1 MTIMFDL
8 DGTLTRSERGIILSA
23 RLAAEQV
30 GYGGLPDEAWMA
42 FIGPPMIDDSFMMIT
57 GMSRE
62 EADRAVVLY
71 RERYS
76 RVGWSENEVYT
87 GIPRMLRTLRRAGH
101 RLAIVTS
108 KPEVNAKKIA
118 DRFGLTPFMDALV
131 APTPQ
136 ERHSTK
142 DNLIRRAQSMLPG
155 PYVMVG
161 DRRFDVE
168 GARKTGIASVGV
180 TYGYGSREEL
190 EGSGADMI
198 ADTPM
203 DVCRLLAPDAPGAP
217 GWLIT
222 MEGVDGCGKTTQR
235 RALEECLLERGY
247 DLVHT
252 REPGGDDIAERIR
265 DLILDPANTGMCD
278 LAEAY
283 LYAASRAQH
292 VRSRLQPAIREG
304 KMVLCDRFVDSSIAY
319 QGGGRGLGAELVQS
333 INAPAVDTCR
343 PDLVIYLQMDP
354 KEALSRRLGASA
366 PDRLEQEDVAF
377 FERTAAAYEQ
387 AFSGRQEVLRV
398 NAGQEIGAV
407 TAEML
412 SGVCRRLDEIN
423 GKDAAWQ
430 K

>member
-1 MTIMFDL
+1 
-8 DGTLTRSERGIILSA
+8 
-23 RLAAEQV
+23 
-30 GYGGLPDEAWMA
+30 
-42 FIGPPMIDDSFMMIT
+42 
-57 GMSRE
+57 
-62 EADRAVVLY
+62 
-71 RERYS
+71 
-76 RVGWSENEVYT
+76 
-87 GIPRMLRTLRRAGH
+87 MLRTLRRAGH

-131 APTPQ
+131 GPAPG
-136 ERHSTK
+136 EGHATK
-142 DNLIRRAQSMLPG
+142 ENLIRRAQSLLPG

-190 EGSGADMI
+190 KGSGADMI

-203 DVCRLLAPDAPGAP
+203 DVCRLLAPDAEWAP

-265 DLILDPANTGMCD
+265 ELILDPANTGMCD
-278 LAEAY
+278 LTEAY

-319 QGGGRGLGAELVQS
+319 QGGGRGLGAALVQS

-398 NAGQEIGAV
+398 NAGQEIGVV